1 MCVHVQLTLC
11 QLRELRYKD
20 VTFSEGG
27 KELRDQ
33 AINNSLAGAGICLRS
48 LLLCFGFCLLIW
60 APGAALAIENKI
72 LVAPITSDPPKGT
85 QVVVDADKFTYDSNT
100 EIGIATGKVNLVY
113 GPYILTASRVVYNKK
128 TGEFDANG
136 SIVLREPN
144 GNVLNA
150 DSMVTH
156 NAFRDGFA
164 RHIQALLNNDGVITS
179 PFVRRVHGN
188 IFIYEKAH
196 YTTCRDCRTRDG
208 HPLWEVVT
216 DQTTHDTKSH
226 DLIHINP
233 RLKIDNVTVFGL
245 PYWKMPDPS
254 VTRRS
259 GFLSPDIRVQP
270 DFGFGVVTPYFW
282 AISPS
287 TDLTFRPVFTTKQG
301 PVADVEWRQATE
313 TGGYNIRGIGVHQFT
328 PLPEPENGDNRG
340 AIDSHG
346 AFNAGQDWAYGWDGT
361 FATDRTF
368 LSSYGY
374 DYRVYAVNDVYA
386 TRLWDQTYVS
396 AKLLN
401 FGSLSTGVDANQ
413 LPYAMPFVSGETIMR
428 DSPIGGQFDFT
439 WNAYSLHR
447 DKPATPFTTVNE
459 GHDQTRGTTQM
470 NWHRQIYSD
479 SGTVI
484 TPFSNLRGDVLVTND
499 VPDPTSV
506 SGFSSTT
513 AARVLPEVGLD
524 ARWPFVAETA
534 WGQSVFS
541 PVMRIVSSANEGNTN
556 AFGNEDSV
564 TLNYDHTS
572 LFLADRFTGL
582 DRYEGGTHADVG
594 VTYSLFAKN
603 GGLIRASAGQSIHI
617 AGQNSFVNGSG
628 LADNESDLVAAVL
641 FQPWSA
647 LSLSYETRV
656 REDFSAINRQELVA
670 GLSFDRFAANV
681 SYLDFGAEPA
691 YGRNFREQWV
701 SNDARYNFTDGWS
714 VFGGMTY
721 DFTTSVVTR
730 KTAGVEF
737 DCKCMNFKLYYTGT
751 VDSVSLVKDDR
762 VTVSI
767 ELATLGRTG
776 FNAAF

>member
-1 MCVHVQLTLC
+1 M
-11 QLRELRYKD
+11 RN
-20 VTFSEGG
+20 
-27 KELRDQ
+27 Q
-33 AINNSLAGAGICLRS
+33 ATSNSLAVGGLRLRG
-48 LLLCFGFCLLIW
+48 LLLCCGLSLL
-60 APGAALAIENKI
+60 ALASSPVLAIENKTLI
-72 LVAPITSDPPKGT
+72 APITSDPPKGT
-85 QVVVDADKFTYDSNT
+85 HVVVDADQFTYDT
-100 EIGIATGKVNLVY
+100 KTQIGIATGKVNLVF
-113 GPYILTASRVVYNKK
+113 GPYTLTATKVVYNQK

-150 DSMVTH
+150 DSMAMH

-196 YTTCRDCRTRDG
+196 YTTCRDCKTRDG

-226 DLIHINP
+226 DLTHINP
-233 RLKIDNVTVFGL
+233 RLKINNVTVFGL

-259 GFLSPDIRVQP
+259 GFLAFDLKAQP
-270 DFGFGVVTPYFW
+270 AYGFGLVTPYFW
-282 AISPS
+282 AITPS
-287 TDLTFRPVFTTKQG
+287 TDLTFRPVLTTKQG
-301 PVADVEWRQATE
+301 PIADVEWRQATE
-313 TGGYNIRGIGVHQFT
+313 NGRYNIRGYGVHQFT
-328 PLPEPENGDNRG
+328 KLAPPEDQEWRG
-340 AIDSHG
+340 EIDSHG
-346 AFNAGQDWAYGWDGT
+346 SFNAGPDWQYGWDGT
-361 FATDRTF
+361 FASDRLF
-368 LSSYGY
+368 PSSYGFDSRAY
-374 DYRVYAVNDVYA
+374 TVNDAYV
-386 TRLWDQTYVS
+386 TGLWDQTYVS
-396 AKLLN
+396 AKMLN
-401 FGSLSTGVDANQ
+401 FGSFSSVIDPDQ
-413 LPYAMPFVSGETIMR
+413 LPYAMPFVTGETILR
-428 DSPIGGQFDFT
+428 DTPLGGQFDFT

-447 DKPATPFTTVNE
+447 VKTATPFTTVNQ
-459 GHDQTRGTTQM
+459 GLDQTRGTSQM
-470 NWHRQIYSD
+470 NWHNQIYGD

-484 TPFSNLRGDVLVTND
+484 TPFVNLRSDILVTNN
-499 VPDPTSV
+499 VPD
-506 SGFSSTT
+506 SSSATGYSSET

-524 ARWPFVAETA
+524 ARWPFVADTSF
-534 WGQSVFS
+534 GQSVIS
-541 PVMRIVSSANEGNTN
+541 PVLRIVASANEGNTN

-582 DRYEGGTHADVG
+582 DRYEGGTHADIG

-603 GGLIRASAGQSIHI
+603 GGFIRASAGQSIHI

-628 LADNESDLVAAVL
+628 LADNETDLVGAIL

-647 LSLSYETRV
+647 LSLSYEARV
-656 REDFSAINRQELVA
+656 KEDFSAVNRQELVA
-670 GLSFDRFAANV
+670 SLSFDRFTNNV
-681 SYLDFGAEPA
+681 SYLDFEAEPA

-701 SNDARYNFTDGWS
+701 SNDARITLSDGWS

-721 DFTTSVVTR
+721 DFTTGVMTR

-737 DCKCMNFKLYYTGT
+737 DCKCMNFKFYYAGYE
-751 VDSVSLVKDDR
+751 DSISKVIDNR
-762 VTVSI
+762 VLMSI
-767 ELATLGRTG
+767 EFATLGKTG